1 MANQTS
7 TNTDTPSFVV
17 RQPTTDRGP
26 LFVDVCGIAMFL
38 PEVSKVAVVD
48 ARKPRKAVTDGSLI
62 TPHMPLVGIKAGTY
76 EPPVT
81 VSKIPVDPNAK
92 TPPPKETVGHVSF
105 DYDIDALGKPIRF
118 DAFVLD
124 GHRVSFGGV
133 RAPDGKPRSGGKAF
147 GSMRLLAPDLEL
159 CSAVRTGGWSRE
171 VVGMIDF
178 SNAFSVD
185 GRAHGLHP
193 GPLTFGHNIVDCADM
208 AIATFEVG
216 EKDTPCVRF
225 EKGDQVTTIELKGN
239 GPWRVMVGNFPVDE
253 LVGNNETVLRHDVPL
268 THLELYYELYHMHPF
283 DPIVVPRGD
292 NHVHVGTRTATGRCG
307 PTLTP

>member
-7 TNTDTPSFVV
+7 LNTDTPSFVV
-17 RQPTTDRGP
+17 RQPATERGP
-26 LFVDVCGIAMFL
+26 LFVDVCGIAMYL
-38 PEVSKVAVVD
+38 PEVFKVAVVD
-48 ARKPRKAVTDGSLI
+48 ARKPRKSVTDGSLI

-76 EPPVT
+76 DPPVT
-81 VSKIPVDPNAK
+81 VSRKPADPDAK
-92 TPPPKETVGHVSF
+92 DGQPKETVGHVSF

-124 GHRVSFGGV
+124 GHSVSFGGV
-133 RAPDGKPRSGGKAF
+133 RAPNGKPSSGGKAF
-147 GSMRLLAPDLEL
+147 GSMKLLAPDIEL
-159 CSAVRTGGWSRE
+159 CSAVRTGESRE

-178 SNAFSVD
+178 SNAFSVQ

-216 EKDTPCVRF
+216 EEDTPCVRF
-225 EKGDQVTTIELKGN
+225 EKDDQVTTIALKGK

-253 LVGNNETVLRHDVPL
+253 LVGNHETVLKEDVPL
-268 THLELYYELYHMHPF
+268 THLELYYALYHVQPF
-283 DPIVVPRGD
+283 DSIVVPRGD